1 MFRHECIATNSLCVN
16 IWASAIADSEQLF
29 HAKMLFSSKFKR
41 EKLWLICE
49 VILTGIFVVEGVGVY
64 LKEFLAIHLIVNY
77 IGIGKL
83 NIMNDHKFHCN
94 IMFVITCGK
103 IIVEL
108 FHLSS
113 KMTASQ

>member
-1 MFRHECIATNSLCVN
+1 
-16 IWASAIADSEQLF
+16 
-29 HAKMLFSSKFKR
+29 MLFSSKFKR